1 MELELIIEVISKSVL
16 KLQFLKFIA
25 APKIIAFRVLINL
38 EQVDLLCLSLKLF
51 AEKKMLKNKL
61 FFLLP
66 WKHVKSISL
75 FVVRIN
81 KKLFWITFDLL
92 KQQLCRILTKKRKKI
107 LYERCFFYLLLQS
120 NDKGMMERNHFLHH
134 S

>member
-38 EQVDLLCLSLKLF
+38 EQVDLFCLSLKLF

-92 KQQLCRILTKKRKKI
+92 KQQLCRILTKKGKKNS
-107 LYERCFFYLLLQS
+107 L
-120 NDKGMMERNHFLHH
+120 
-134 S
+134 